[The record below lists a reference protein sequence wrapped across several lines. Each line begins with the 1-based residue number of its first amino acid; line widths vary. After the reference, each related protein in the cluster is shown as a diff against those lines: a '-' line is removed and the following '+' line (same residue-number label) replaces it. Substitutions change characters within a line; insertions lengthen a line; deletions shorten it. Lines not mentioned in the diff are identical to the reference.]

1 MRKHFRVNISL
12 ILQQFSFGKIFSS
25 MARILEYYAHS
36 LTTQRF
42 NFFHSHF
49 PSTWGENVKSVK
61 MFNGHRTQ
69 NLHYYPWLFKWVR
82 VWVCVSV
89 CVCDSNN
96 MQIINEETIVVDDC
110 RCCNLHALFNTLTHF
125 SYHAAFL
132 EFIFTLQTFQ
142 KSKMCWKIERK
153 CRH

>member
-1 MRKHFRVNISL
+1 MHTRSQHRDS
-12 ILQQFSFGKIFSS
+12 IFSI
-25 MARILEYYAHS
+25 RIFLPLEGKMWKVWKC
-36 LTTQRF
+36 LTGIGLKIYIIIPDY
-42 NFFHSHF
+42 S
-49 PSTWGENVKSVK
+49 
-61 MFNGHRTQ
+61 NGC
-69 NLHYYPWLFKWVR
+69 VCG
-82 VWVCVSV
+82 CVSVMCVCICV